1 VTWGENV
8 SKYLILCNCLGS
20 QNIDAEGI
28 AAATGLKCSRIHTAL
43 CTTGLQAAASAIS
56 AGDALIACAQE
67 APRFAEL
74 AAELGADAPD
84 FVDIRDRAGWSDD
97 PKAMPKMAALIAESQ
112 LEAPG
117 YKSIDVISEGI
128 CLVIGQ
134 AAVALPAAEKLA
146 QTLAVTVLITDDGD
160 MPLTR
165 TVEVVRGR
173 LKQATGTLG
182 NFTLHM
188 EALQML
194 EPGGRGGFGLGTPRD
209 GATTTCDVILDLT
222 GNPSLFP
229 APHKRDGYLRADP
242 GNPLAVAAAVYDA
255 SQMVGTFEKPLHLLL
270 EQHLCAHSRA
280 GQTGCTRCL
289 DVCPTSAIRPDGDH
303 IDIDP
308 MVCAGCGA
316 CAALCPSG
324 AISYDTP
331 PVAHILTR
339 IRTLAETYLAA
350 GGKAPRLLVHD
361 TEHGTEM
368 ISLSARFGRGLPA
381 DVIPLAVEAL
391 AGFGHAEMLAGLAS
405 GFHGIDILAAPRTE
419 RDPINAEIALAAAM
433 GGADRLRLIDVADPD
448 ALSDLLYAAR
458 PAPLT
463 VAPVLAMGSRR
474 QIARLAGK
482 ALLQDAKAPVPLPD
496 GSPYGAVI
504 VNSDICT
511 LCLSCAS
518 LCPNGALLDNPD
530 KPQLRFQEDACLQ
543 CGICETVCP
552 ENAITLQPQFDPTDA
567 AFTQRVLHEEEPF
580 PCVECGKLFGV
591 KSTIEKIT
599 EKLAGK
605 HSMFMEGGAGRLIQ
619 MCDDC
624 RIQAQYHSTNNPFA
638 SADRPRVRT
647 TDDYLTTKRR
657 DH

>member
-1 VTWGENV
+1 MA
-8 SKYLILCNCLGS
+8 KHLILCNCLES
-20 QNIDAEGI
+20 QSIDAEGI

-43 CTTGLQAAASAIS
+43 CTTGLKAAESAIF
-56 AGDALIACAQE
+56 AGDALIACVQE
-67 APRFAEL
+67 APRFEEL
-74 AAELGADAPD
+74 ATELGIAAPD

-97 PKAMPKMAALIAESQ
+97 PKTMPKMAALIAESQ
-112 LEAPG
+112 LEAPS
-117 YKSIDVISEGI
+117 YKSVDVTSEGI

-134 AAVALPAAEKLA
+134 AAIALPAAEKLA

-165 TVEVVRGR
+165 KVEVVRGR

-188 EALQML
+188 DALQML
-194 EPGGRGGFGLGTPRD
+194 EPGGRGGFGLGSPRD
-209 GATTTCDVILDLT
+209 GATTTCDVILDLS
-222 GNPSLFP
+222 GDPSLFP

-331 PVAHILTR
+331 PVAHLLTR

-361 TEHGTEM
+361 AEHGTEM
-368 ISLSARFGRGLPA
+368 IALSARFGRGLPA
-381 DVIPLAVEAL
+381 DVIPLGVEAL
-391 AGFGHAEMLAGLAS
+391 AGFGHAELLAALAS
-405 GFHGIDILAAPRTE
+405 GFHAIDILAAPRTE

-458 PAPLT
+458 PAPLS

-482 ALLQDAKAPVPLPD
+482 ALLQDAKAPVPLPA

-504 VNSDICT
+504 VNSDTCT

-552 ENAITLQPQFDPTDA
+552 ENAIKLQPQFDPTDA

-638 SADRPRVRT
+638 SAERPRVRT
-647 TDDYLTTKRR
+647 TDDYLTKRR